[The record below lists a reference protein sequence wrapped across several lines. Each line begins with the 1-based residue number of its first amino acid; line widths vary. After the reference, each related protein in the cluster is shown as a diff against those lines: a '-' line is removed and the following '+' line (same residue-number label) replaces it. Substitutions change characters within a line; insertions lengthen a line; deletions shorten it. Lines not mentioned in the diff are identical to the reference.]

1 MSLSPEMQA
10 SYAGRSGT
18 ASVLGAPLLLD
29 IGVGAHPVSG
39 AIGVDVRAVPGA
51 AVVADAVVGLPFRT
65 SAIDGI
71 RASHVVEH
79 VADPLAF
86 FREAWRVLRPAGT
99 LLVVTPHFSSA
110 VSVWGD
116 PTHRRPFSA
125 TSFDYLDSRS
135 LGSYADGFDYRVVS
149 RYLRRRSDDN
159 GLLTKA
165 AERLANRSPAA
176 IAHAEVHWA
185 MAIGGFVEMHVVLT
199 AVK

>member
-10 SYAGRSGT
+10 SYAGRRGT
-18 ASVLGAPLLLD
+18 ASVLGTPLLLD

-39 AIGVDVRAVPGA
+39 AIGVDVRPVSGA

-65 SAIDGI
+65 CAVDGI

-79 VADPLAF
+79 VVDPLAF

-99 LLVVTPHFSSA
+99 LLIVTPHFSSA

-125 TSFDYLDSRS
+125 TSFDYFDSRS
-135 LGSYADGFDYRVVS
+135 LGSYADGFDFRVVS
-149 RYLRRRSDDN
+149 RFLRRRPN
-159 GLLTKA
+159 GNGMLSKV
-165 AERLANRSPAA
+165 AERLANRSLAA
-176 IAHAEVHWA
+176 ITRAETYWA
-185 MAIGGFVEMHVVLT
+185 SAIGGFVELHVVLT